1 MTGQLKIKK
10 KKKTS
15 FDGELGESVIETE
28 GINKDNLQE
37 RVLFEEYVF
46 PFTSTSAFALLP
58 APRVF
63 SSTNV
68 IRRLFFFCCCWNS
81 YFELDGICWQHVAK
95 PVFATQH
102 H

>member
-1 MTGQLKIKK
+1 M
-10 KKKTS
+10 
-15 FDGELGESVIETE
+15 IETE

-37 RVLFEEYVF
+37 RVLFEKYVF
-46 PFTSTSAFALLP
+46 PFTSTEVFTLLP
-58 APRVF
+58 PPRVF

-68 IRRLFFFCCCWNS
+68 IRWGFFFFCWNS